1 MLELLQLLQ
10 LADSALPIGASAH
23 SFGLETLSAE
33 GELTPT
39 TLARFFADLLQE
51 TAPLEAAGCRSA
63 YELADAQL
71 FNATTFYAQWVRLNQ
86 TLSARKPA
94 RESREAS
101 ATLGKRFLRL
111 AASLEP
117 LPRLQHAVRIADTL
131 NVGTHTGGTDNVGTD
146 KNVGTDNVGTDKNV
160 GTDNVGTHKVDLH
173 LCTAFGLVGG
183 CLGLG
188 TEAVTLAY
196 LQQNLTGLLSACQRL
211 MPVGQNQ
218 VMALSW
224 QLKPLLVQIATR
236 SQSTDLDSI
245 PSFAPLLELAGMRHA
260 SLPVRLFI
268 S

>member
-131 NVGTHTGGTDNVGTD
+131 NVGTH
-146 KNVGTDNVGTDKNV
+146 
-160 GTDNVGTHKVDLH
+160 KVDLH

>member
-39 TLARFFADLLQE
+39 NLARFFADLLQE
-51 TAPLEAAGCRSA
+51 TAPLEAAGCRRA

-71 FNATTFYAQWVRLNQ
+71 VNATAFNTQWVGLNQ

-117 LPRLQHAVRIADTL
+117 LPRLQHAVRIADAH
-131 NVGTHTGGTDNVGTD
+131 NVDPPPGNTGNGSAH
-146 KNVGTDNVGTDKNV
+146 KNG
-160 GTDNVGTHKVDLH
+160 GTHKVDLH

-188 TEAVTLAY
+188 TEAVTSAY

-224 QLKPLLVQIATR
+224 QLKPLLAQIVTR

-245 PSFAPLLELAGMRHA
+245 SSFAPLLDLAGMRHA

>member
-146 KNVGTDNVGTDKNV
+146 NV

>member
-146 KNVGTDNVGTDKNV
+146 NV

-188 TEAVTLAY
+188 TEAVTSAY

-224 QLKPLLVQIATR
+224 QLKPLLAQIVTR

-245 PSFAPLLELAGMRHA
+245 SSFAPLLDLAGMRHA

>member
-146 KNVGTDNVGTDKNV
+146 KNVGTDNVGT
-160 GTDNVGTHKVDLH
+160 HKVDLH

>member
-1 MLELLQLLQ
+1 
-10 LADSALPIGASAH
+10 
-23 SFGLETLSAE
+23 
-33 GELTPT
+33 
-39 TLARFFADLLQE
+39 LARFFFFFLQE
-51 TAPLEAAGCRSA
+51 KAPLEAAGCRRA

-131 NVGTHTGGTDNVGTD
+131 NGGTHTGGAHNVGTH
-146 KNVGTDNVGTDKNV
+146 NG
-160 GTDNVGTHKVDLH
+160 GTHKVDLH

-188 TEAVTLAY
+188 TEAVTSAY

-224 QLKPLLVQIATR
+224 QLKPLLAQIVTR

-245 PSFAPLLELAGMRHA
+245 SSFAPLLDLAGMRHA